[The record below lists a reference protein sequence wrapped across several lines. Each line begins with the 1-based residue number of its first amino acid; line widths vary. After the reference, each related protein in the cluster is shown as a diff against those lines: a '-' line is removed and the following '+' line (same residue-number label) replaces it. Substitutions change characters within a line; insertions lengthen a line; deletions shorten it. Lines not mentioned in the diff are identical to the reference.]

1 MKKLDINKV
10 ISETVVTN
18 KSGVI
23 KALEEAK
30 INVTDSIN
38 DRALY
43 ELVMYEL
50 NQGNPDVILHVGNL
64 LTDTFDMSS
73 IKEEVSSASGQLA
86 IPSGGYQGVSNTGA
100 TAGGESWWSQN
111 KGNVFSSAL
120 TVGSSLLGNLFGKKD
135 TPPTTVMPS
144 TGGGDNT
151 AQMMMMM
158 QQQQQAQAAA
168 DRRRQE
174 EEAARR
180 RSTMTI
186 VGVVAGVLVLG
197 TVITVIALKSGK

>member
-10 ISETVVTN
+10 ISETVLKN

-23 KALEEAK
+23 NALAQAN
-30 INVTDSIN
+30 INVTDSIT
-38 DRALY
+38 DRELY
-43 ELVMYEL
+43 ELVMHEL

-73 IKEEVSSASGQLA
+73 IQEEVSSANGQLA

-111 KGNVFSSAL
+111 KNNIFSSAV
-120 TVGSSLLGNLFGKKD
+120 TVGSSLLGNLFGKND
-135 TPPTTVMPS
+135 TPPTTVAPQ
-144 TGGGDNT
+144 TGGGNNT

-158 QQQQQAQAAA
+158 QQQQASQAAA
-168 DRRRQE
+168 DRRRRE
-174 EEAARR
+174 EEDARR

>member
-1 MKKLDINKV
+1 MKKLNINGV
-10 ISETVVTN
+10 ISETILNN

-23 KALEEAK
+23 KALEDAN

-38 DRALY
+38 DKALY

-50 NQGNPDVILHVGNL
+50 NEGNPDVILHIGNL

-73 IKEEVSSASGQLA
+73 IKEDVSNASGQLA
-86 IPSGGYQGVSNTGA
+86 IPEGGYTGA
-100 TAGGESWWSQN
+100 TPETASQPSWWSQN
-111 KGNVFSSAL
+111 KNNIFSSAL

-135 TPPTTVMPS
+135 TPPTTITPPS
-144 TGGGDNT
+144 GGGNT

-168 DRRRQE
+168 DRRRREE
-174 EEAARR
+174 EEAKR

-186 VGVVAGVLVLG
+186 IGVVGGILVLG
-197 TVITVIALKSGK
+197 TVITVIALKSKK